1 MKVKVRLEEEKT
13 KQFEREHRAKK
24 EQMEEKTKHLEL
36 EYKIKNKEAELQV
49 KLAQEHTKRVRAET
63 EEKRKTIEA
72 EELTK
77 QLSTIVNKLGDSE
90 DDKAYFRSLLSK
102 VLGESPSE
110 NQKEKPTFLLPQAPL
125 HGLNRR
131 QSSKSVSKKSDRQ
144 IRTAPV

>member
-24 EQMEEKTKHLEL
+24 EQMEEKTKQLEL

-90 DDKAYFRSLLSK
+90 DDKAYFRSLFLK

-110 NQKEKPTFLLPQAPL
+110 NQRKTNLPSTPSTTPWFEQ
-125 HGLNRR
+125 
-131 QSSKSVSKKSDRQ
+131 KTKFKVSQQKSDRQ